1 MSTYTRQLKSQF
13 LGNFN
18 HFFAILIL
26 SIYPITF
33 FIGTGILNLGVIL
46 LDLIL
51 IIEIVRKK
59 KYYFFK
65 NSIFFFLIGLW
76 IILLLSLFF
85 SINVENSIGRSIGF
99 IRYIFFVMAIIYF
112 FNINNGIYRK
122 IIFNTWS
129 IIFLII
135 CCDLIYEFFFGKNI
149 LGFTSYMPGRL
160 AGFFNDELKI
170 GHFYYGFN
178 LIILSYIL
186 NSQLLEKYLPSNNG
200 ISKKDF
206 IFILAIIFVV
216 ISFIIGERS
225 NFIKTLTMLI
235 LFFIFIKLSF
245 NKNKLLIIIG
255 LIVFFVLIINLNQAY
270 KSRFINQLVKPLL
283 NNPITFISS
292 TNYGD
297 HYKFGMK
304 IFSQNKF
311 FGVGLK
317 NYRVEVGNKNYVNS
331 SIHPHQTHI
340 EILSEL
346 GIVGYL
352 SFIIFFI
359 LSYLNYKTNSN
370 RSDQYFKLAGLL
382 FIITSFIP
390 LLPSG
395 SFFTSHAATIFWM
408 NYAFMNLSQKKLK
421 L

>member
-1 MSTYTRQLKSQF
+1 MSTYTQQIKSQF

-65 NSIFFFLIGLW
+65 NSIFYLLICLW
-76 IILLLSLFF
+76 LTLLLNLFF
-85 SINVENSIGRSIGF
+85 SINLENSIGRSIGF
-99 IRYIFFVMAIIYF
+99 VRYIFFVMAIIYF

-122 IIFNTWS
+122 IILNTWLL
-129 IIFLII
+129 IFLII
-135 CCDLIYEFFFGKNI
+135 CIDLIYEFYFGKNL

-178 LIILSYIL
+178 LIILSYVF
-186 NSQLLEKYLPSNNG
+186 NSKLMEEYMPFKNKVSN
-200 ISKKDF
+200 KDF
-206 IFILAIIFVV
+206 IFIFALILIL

-225 NFIKTLTMLI
+225 NFIKTFIMLV
-235 LFFIFIKLSF
+235 LFIFFIKLSF
-245 NKNKLLIIIG
+245 NKNKLLIIVG
-255 LIVFFVLIINLNQAY
+255 LIVFFVLTINLNQAY

-304 IFSQNKF
+304 IFSENKF

-352 SFIIFFI
+352 SFIIF
-359 LSYLNYKTNSN
+359 
-370 RSDQYFKLAGLL
+370 L
-382 FIITSFIP
+382 F
-390 LLPSG
+390 
-395 SFFTSHAATIFWM
+395 
-408 NYAFMNLSQKKLK
+408 
-421 L
+421 